1 MKAIIIARVSTEE
14 QKEAGN
20 SLPAQIARLKDY
32 CERKGYKI
40 IKQFSYDESAYKKNR
55 KEFDKILDYIID
67 QKEKIAVCFDKVDR
81 LSRNVFDKRV
91 SSLYEKALKDKIEL
105 HFPSDGQIINSKISA
120 SEKFGFN
127 VKLGLAKYYSDAIS
141 DNVKRAT
148 EQKLRRGEWPGKAP
162 YGYRNIDKENGGKW
176 IVIEQSEAQVI
187 KKMYE
192 WYSTGSFSMN
202 GIRDRVKE
210 VFSLKFSK
218 GRVDYILKNPFYC
231 GTMIY
236 NEQEYPHNY
245 DRIITQELFNKVQNI
260 KSSYNKKRGYK
271 YAGLPFLYRGLIR
284 CADCGCII
292 TPEKKIKPSGKVYHY
307 YHCTQYK
314 GKHGAKWLREEELT
328 KQFTKAFS
336 TLQMPQKVVDDIV
349 DALKSSHQN
358 KKEFNHSLFNRYQE
372 EYKKYEHRIEA
383 MYEDKLDGSITES
396 YYEKKRKEYRAKQ
409 KTLESKTKR
418 LRFADEDY
426 YLTSNYLLKL
436 ASKASE
442 LFESSE
448 LHEKRQLIK
457 LALQNLE
464 LKGKRVR
471 FNWVKPFD
479 TIANYASR
487 QAWLP
492 NRKINISKILGEFQ
506 EINCE
511 LLASSSPSK
520 TGLSIAS
527 I

>member
-20 SLPAQIARLKDY
+20 SLPAQIARLKSY

-40 IKQFSYDESAYKKNR
+40 IKKFSFDESAFKNKR
-55 KEFDKILDYIID
+55 NEFDEILDFIIG
-67 QKEKIAVCFDKVDR
+67 QKEVVVACFDKVDR

-91 SSLYEKALKDKIEL
+91 STLYEKALRDEVEL

-120 SEKFGFN
+120 AEKFHFSIS
-127 VKLGLAKYYSDAIS
+127 LGLAKYYSDAIS

-162 YGYRNIDKENGGKW
+162 YGYRNITREDNSKW
-176 IVIEQSEAQVI
+176 IIIEPFEAQVVE
-187 KKMYE
+187 KMFE
-192 WYSTGSFSMN
+192 WYSTSSFSMN
-202 GIRDRVKE
+202 EIRDKVKE
-210 VFSLKFSK
+210 IFNLNFSK
-218 GRVDYILKNPFYC
+218 GRVDHILKNPFYC
-231 GTMIY
+231 EIMIY

-245 DRIITQELFNKVQNI
+245 DRIITQELFDKVQAI
-260 KSSYNKKRGYK
+260 KSSYNKRRGYK
-271 YAGLPFLYRGLIR
+271 FAGLPFLYRGLIR

-292 TPEKKIKPSGKVYHY
+292 TPERKTKPSGKVYHY
-307 YHCTQYK
+307 YHCTQYH
-314 GKHGAKWLREEELT
+314 GKHGAEWLREKELT
-328 KQFTKAFS
+328 KQFVEAFNS
-336 TLQMPQKVVDDIV
+336 LQMPKKVVEDIV
-349 DALKSSHQN
+349 DTLKSSHQG
-358 KKEFNHSLFNRYQE
+358 KKEFHHNLFNKYQE
-372 EYKKYEHRIEA
+372 EYKKYEHRIEK
-383 MYEDKLDGSITES
+383 MYEDKLDGSITEN

-409 KTLESKTKR
+409 RKLESKIEK

-448 LHEKRQLIK
+448 PMEKRLLLK
-457 LALQNLE
+457 MTLQNLE
-464 LKGKRVR
+464 LSGKKVR
-471 FNWVKPFD
+471 FSWIKPFD

-492 NRKINISKILGEFQ
+492 KQDSNYCHPKNK
-506 EINCE
+506 
-511 LLASSSPSK
+511 K
-520 TGLSIAS
+520 
-527 I
+527 